1 MLSQRLATAAVAV
14 PFLIWVILW
23 GPGWTFRSVVLGF
36 TFLALG
42 EYFTM
47 VFPERRLLQAAGI
60 VSGTLLALGMAFA
73 TSFGGGGVASA
84 SGFGAVLFAVVTF
97 GLIGSLLNPSDPAPA
112 IGQLAHTVLG
122 VLYAGAFLPH
132 FIWLQLGVGPEGP
145 GWVIFVLAVAMGGDT
160 AAYFAGRSFGRH
172 KLMPS
177 VSPKKTVEGAI
188 GAVGGNLVAA
198 AGTKLLLLPG
208 AGWTEVLLLALVAGV
223 LAQLGD
229 LCESLL
235 KRAFGA
241 KDSGWLLPGHG
252 GVLDRAD
259 SLVFPVVFVYYY
271 LAVTRGLG

>member
-1 MLSQRLATAAVAV
+1 MLSQRLATAAVAI
-14 PFLIWVILW
+14 PILLGIIFW
-23 GPGWTFRSVVLGF
+23 GPAWAFRGVVLVF

-60 VSGTLLALGMAFA
+60 ASGALLALGMAN
-73 TSFGGGGVASA
+73 ASQVGDGLSSA
-84 SGFGAVLFAVVTF
+84 DAFGAVLFGVVTF
-97 GLIGSLLNPSDPAPA
+97 GLIGSLLNPNDPAQA
-112 IGQLAHTVLG
+112 FGHLAHTILG

-132 FIWLQLGVGPEGP
+132 FIWLRVGTGDDGA
-145 GWVIFVLAVAMGGDT
+145 GWVVYVLAVAMAGDT
-160 AAYFAGRSFGRH
+160 AAYFAGRAFGRH
-172 KLMPS
+172 KLMPA

-188 GAVGGNLVAA
+188 GAFGGNLLAA
-198 AGTKLLLLPG
+198 AGVKLLLLPN
-208 AGWTEVLLLALVAGV
+208 ASWTEMLLLSLVAGV

-259 SLVFPVVFVYYY
+259 SLVFPVVLVYYY
-271 LAVTRGLG
+271 VALTR

>member
-1 MLSQRLATAAVAV
+1 MLKQRLATAAVAI
-14 PFLIWVILW
+14 PLLLWLIFW
-23 GPGWTFRSVVLGF
+23 GPLWAFRAVVLGF
-36 TFLALG
+36 TFVALG

-47 VFPERRLLQAAGI
+47 VFPERRLLQVAGI
-60 VSGTLLALGMAFA
+60 GSGTLLALGM
-73 TSFGGGGVASA
+73 THGGAESASA
-84 SGFGAVLFAVVTF
+84 FGAVLFGVVTL
-97 GLIGSLLNPSDPAPA
+97 GLMGSLLNPSDPARA
-112 IGQLAHTVLG
+112 FDQLAHTVLG

-132 FIWLQLGVGPEGP
+132 FIWLRVGAGEDGA
-145 GWVIFVLAVAMGGDT
+145 GWVLYVLAVAMAGDT

-172 KLMPS
+172 KLMPA

-188 GAVGGNLVAA
+188 GAFGGNLLAA
-198 AGTKLLLLPG
+198 AGVKVLALPG
-208 AGWTEVLLLALVAGV
+208 AGWGEIIVLALVAGV

-259 SLVFPVVFVYYY
+259 SLVFPLVFVYYY
-271 LAVTRGLG
+271 VALTRGLG